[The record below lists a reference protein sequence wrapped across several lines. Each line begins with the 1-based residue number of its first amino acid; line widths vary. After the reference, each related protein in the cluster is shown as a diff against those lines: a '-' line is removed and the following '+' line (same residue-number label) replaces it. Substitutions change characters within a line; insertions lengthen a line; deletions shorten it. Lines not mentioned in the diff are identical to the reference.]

1 MRIQFCELP
10 GRFEECELKL
20 AYCNKYSLFIPS
32 HSPPRFFLYQPSH
45 NDVVPTAAVDKVKSV
60 TSFIVAL
67 LGCRLDYMMWWNIRV
82 VLLSQYTPP
91 GRDEYFYLL
100 FKASFINLAVR
111 SYLILNSFF
120 KGEVPLYM
128 ACLSLVWYQM
138 QDCLFTL
145 HGQTYMRFLAK
156 INESVKIFHLNCG
169 DLIFVMNMLFV
180 LELSNRLLLGPVG
193 NNPPAYTLKGIALI
207 WLNMVQG
214 MVSAGPIDPA
224 VNKLKESGLISHA
237 AAMHLYQLLG
247 FTLLFGL
254 LGTFGYQKLHAVITT
269 AQLIISFTVYIFFTI
284 FPRPKSMV
292 KHFYRTI
299 KAAICSTFCSS
310 CYPDRFNTG
319 PAPKSISEVDWDS
332 LSLGPFT
339 PSPAS
344 WNDHV
349 LYSIIVDRFNVS
361 YNDLVP
367 SVPPPIL
374 FRHGGTIKGVI
385 KQLNYLNDLGVTT
398 LLLCPVQVNV
408 QHVLDSEPYHGYAAY
423 NMMDVD
429 PHLGSM
435 GELCRLV
442 EEAHELGM
450 AVVLDFTVNHLGPV
464 FEYLDEKGIFE
475 SLATGPQ
482 AVCWK
487 YQVVPSE
494 LNKEE
499 HFSRLGVCQ
508 NMEDPIENMNGDFP
522 PNNRRLSTNRKE
534 TQDVLLQI
542 FKYWILRTDIDGFRL
557 DAVKHVHPSFVS
569 RMATELRTFTAGIGK
584 RNFLLLGEILSSV
597 DSDLL
602 PFMLPTSIA
611 STYNYP
617 GYRRMNCALHGQ
629 SPTRDLE
636 ISFCATLA
644 AFGPQAQEYISNM
657 VSFLDNHD
665 VYRFLRH
672 GESLGTLHAALG
684 YLLFSVGIPM
694 LYYGTEQE
702 FRQSSQNLGAEHSE
716 DPADPE
722 NRQSMFQPCFIHNE
736 GEKPEVY
743 QPFSK
748 RSSTWRL
755 IRRLLQVRKV
765 LPELR
770 RGSQIIRFSD
780 PKGPGVFAFSRIYK
794 QQEALVVINTDN
806 SPKSEVVVVG
816 DTLGVAGME
825 VRDVLDQDYVVSIT
839 YKPPTCIV
847 LVEVGPKGLR
857 ILLPSSHEVFLD
869 RMGSENTTCDHSVC
883 LV

>member
-1 MRIQFCELP
+1 M
-10 GRFEECELKL
+10 
-20 AYCNKYSLFIPS
+20 
-32 HSPPRFFLYQPSH
+32 
-45 NDVVPTAAVDKVKSV
+45 V
-60 TSFIVAL
+60 
-67 LGCRLDYMMWWNIRV
+67 WWNMRV
-82 VLLSQYTPP
+82 ILLSLYIPP
-91 GRDEYFYLL
+91 GRDEYFYLM

-111 SYLILNSFF
+111 SVLVLNSFA
-120 KGEVPLYM
+120 KDEVSLHM
-128 ACLSLVWYQM
+128 ACISLVWYQM

-145 HGQTYMRFLAK
+145 HGQTYMQFLAK
-156 INESVKIFHLNCG
+156 ISESIKLFHLNCG
-169 DLIFVMNMLFV
+169 DIIFVMNMLFV

-207 WLNMVQG
+207 WVNMVQG

-224 VNKLKESGLISHA
+224 VNKLKESGLLSHA

-269 AQLIISFTVYIFFTI
+269 AQLIISFAVYIFFTI

-292 KHFYRTI
+292 KQMYRKI
-299 KAAICSTFCSS
+299 KAYVRSTFCSS
-310 CYPDRFNTG
+310 GYPDRLDRDPT
-319 PAPKSISEVDWDS
+319 PKSLSEVDWDV
-332 LSLGPFT
+332 LSRGPFT
-339 PSPAS
+339 PSPTS

-367 SVPPPIL
+367 STPLPSL
-374 FRHGGTIKGVI
+374 SRHGGTIRGI
-385 KQLNYLNDLGVTT
+385 RKQLNYLNELGVTT

-408 QHVLDSEPYHGYAAY
+408 KHVLDFEPYHGYAAY

-435 GELCRLV
+435 GELCQLV

-464 FEYLDEKGIFE
+464 FEYSDERGIVE

-482 AVCWK
+482 AVCWN

-494 LNKEE
+494 LNNEE

-508 NMEDPIENMNGDFP
+508 NMEDPVEIMNGDFP

-534 TQDVLLQI
+534 TQEVLIQILQ
-542 FKYWILRTDIDGFRL
+542 YWILRADIDGFRL
-557 DAVKHVHPSFVS
+557 DAVKHVHSSFVS
-569 RMATELRTFTAGIGK
+569 RMAAELRTFAAGIGK
-584 RNFLLLGEILSSV
+584 RNFLLLGEVMSSM
-597 DSDLL
+597 DTDLL
-602 PFMLPTSIA
+602 PYMFPTSIA

-617 GYRRMNCALHGQ
+617 GYRRVNYALHGQ
-629 SPTRDLE
+629 SSTRDLE
-636 ISFCATLA
+636 ISFYTALA
-644 AFGPQAQEYISNM
+644 AFGPQGQEYVGNM
-657 VSFLDNHD
+657 VNFLDNHD

-672 GESLGTLHAALG
+672 GESLSTLHAALG
-684 YLLFSVGIPM
+684 YLFFSVGIPM

-702 FRQSSQNLGAEHSE
+702 FRQSSQNLGGEHPG

-722 NRQSMFQPCFIHNE
+722 NRQNMFQPYCAIHDE
-736 GEKPEVY
+736 DEVEKPENY
-743 QPFSK
+743 RPFSRK
-748 RSSTWRL
+748 NSTWRL
-755 IRRLLQVRKV
+755 ICRLLKVRKV

-806 SPKSEVVVVG
+806 SSKKEVVVVG
-816 DTLGVAGME
+816 DALGLVGME
-825 VRDVLDQDYVVSIT
+825 VRDVLDQDYAVLIT
-839 YKPPTCIV
+839 YQSPINTV

-857 ILLPSSHEVFLD
+857 ILLPSSHSVFLD
-869 RMGSENTTCDHSVC
+869 RMGCENEECDHSFV
-883 LV
+883 

>member
-1 MRIQFCELP
+1 MASSIS
-10 GRFEECELKL
+10 
-20 AYCNKYSLFIPS
+20 ALF
-32 HSPPRFFLYQPSH
+32 
-45 NDVVPTAAVDKVKSV
+45 
-60 TSFIVAL
+60 
-67 LGCRLDYMMWWNIRV
+67 GCTIDYMMWWNMRV
-82 VLLSQYTPP
+82 ILLSQYTPP
-91 GRDEYFYLL
+91 RRDEYLYLI

-111 SYLILNSFF
+111 SYLILNSFA

-156 INESVKIFHLNCG
+156 ITESIKIFHLKCG

-224 VNKLKESGLISHA
+224 VNKLKESGLISHS

-269 AQLIISFTVYIFFTI
+269 AQLIISLTVYIFFTI
-284 FPRPKSMV
+284 FPRPKSMI
-292 KHFYRTI
+292 KQLYRNI
-299 KAAICSTFCSS
+299 KAAICSTFFSS
-310 CYPDRFNTG
+310 CYPDRFDSG
-319 PAPKSISEVDWDS
+319 PAPKSLAEVDWAS
-332 LSLGPFT
+332 ISLGPFT
-339 PSPAS
+339 PSPTS

-361 YNDLVP
+361 YNDLIPVAT
-367 SVPPPIL
+367 PPISS
-374 FRHGGTIKGVI
+374 RHGGTIKGVR
-385 KQLNYLNDLGVTT
+385 KQLNYLDELGVTT

-435 GELCRLV
+435 GELCQLV
-442 EEAHELGM
+442 KEAHELGM

-464 FEYLDEKGIFE
+464 FEYSDERGVLE

-482 AVCWK
+482 EVCWK
-487 YQVVPSE
+487 YHVVPSE
-494 LNKEE
+494 LNNEE

-534 TQDVLLQI
+534 TQDILLQI
-542 FKYWILRTDIDGFRL
+542 LQYWIVKTDVDGFRL
-557 DAVKHVHPSFVS
+557 DAVKHVHPTFVS
-569 RMATELRTFTAGIGK
+569 RMASELRTFAEGIGK
-584 RNFLLLGEILSSV
+584 GNFLLLGEILSSA

-602 PFMLPTSIA
+602 PYMLPTSIA

-617 GYRRMNCALHGQ
+617 GYRRVNYALHGK

-644 AFGPQAQEYISNM
+644 AFGPQGQEYIANM

-665 VYRFLRH
+665 VYRFLRY

-684 YLLFSVGIPM
+684 FLFFSVGVPM

-702 FRQSSQNLGAEHSE
+702 FRQRSQNLGAEHSE

-722 NRQSMFQPCFIHNE
+722 NRQSMFQPCVIHNE
-736 GEKPEVY
+736 SEKPEIY
-743 QPFSK
+743 HPFSK
-748 RSSTWRL
+748 KCSTWRL
-755 IRRLLQVRKV
+755 IRRLLKVRRQ

-780 PKGPGVFAFSRIYK
+780 PKGPGVFAFSRIYQ
-794 QQEALVVINTDN
+794 QQEALVVINTDD
-806 SPKSEVVVVG
+806 SSKTEEVIVG
-816 DTLGVAGME
+816 DTLGLVGME
-825 VRDVLDQDYVVSIT
+825 VRDVLDQDYAVLIT
-839 YKPPTCIV
+839 HHPPINTV

-857 ILLPSSHEVFLD
+857 ILLPSSHAVFLD
-869 RMGSENTTCDHSVC
+869 RMGNEN
-883 LV
+883 L

>member
-1 MRIQFCELP
+1 M
-10 GRFEECELKL
+10 KL
-20 AYCNKYSLFIPS
+20 EYCKLSLYT
-32 HSPPRFFLYQPSH
+32 HSLTPLYFLRQPSH
-45 NDVVPTAAVDKVKSV
+45 NDVVPEVAGEKAKSMA
-60 TSFIVAL
+60 SSIFAL
-67 LGCRLDYMMWWNIRV
+67 FGCTIDYMMWWNMRV
-82 VLLSQYTPP
+82 ILLSQYTPP
-91 GRDEYFYLL
+91 RRDEYFYVM

-111 SYLILNSFF
+111 SYFILNSFA
-120 KGEVPLYM
+120 KGEVPLYI
-128 ACLSLVWYQM
+128 ACLSLVWNQI

-156 INESVKIFHLNCG
+156 INGSIEIFHLKCG
-169 DLIFVMNMLFV
+169 DLIFIMNMMFV
-180 LELSNRLLLGPVG
+180 LELLNRLMLGPVG
-193 NNPPAYTLKGIALI
+193 DNPPAYTLKGIGLI
-207 WLNMVQG
+207 WLNVVQL
-214 MVSAGPIDPA
+214 MVSASTNDSI
-224 VNKLKESGLISHA
+224 VNKLIKSGLINHS

-247 FTLLFGL
+247 FTLHFGL
-254 LGTFGYQKLHAVITT
+254 LGTFGYQKLYVVTTT
-269 AQLIISFTVYIFFTI
+269 AQLTINLTVYIFLTS
-284 FPRPKSMV
+284 FPRPKSMI
-292 KHFYRTI
+292 KQLYHTI
-299 KAAICSTFCSS
+299 KAAICSTFFSS
-310 CYPDRFNTG
+310 CYPDRFDSG

-367 SVPPPIL
+367 SVPLPMRS
-374 FRHGGTIKGVI
+374 RHGGTIKGVR

-435 GELCRLV
+435 GELCQLI

-464 FEYLDEKGIFE
+464 FEYMDDKGILE

-508 NMEDPIENMNGDFP
+508 NFEDPIEYMNGDFP

-542 FKYWILRTDIDGFRL
+542 FKYWILQTDIDGFRL

-569 RMATELRTFTAGIGK
+569 RMATELRTFAAGIGK

-617 GYRRMNCALHGQ
+617 GYRRVNCALHGQ

-644 AFGPQAQEYISNM
+644 AFGPQAQEYISNV

-665 VYRFLRH
+665 MYRFLRH

-684 YLLFSVGIPM
+684 YLFFSVGIPM

-716 DPADPE
+716 DHPDPE
-722 NRQSMFQPCFIHNE
+722 NRQNMFQPCVIHNE
-736 GEKPEVY
+736 GEKPEFY

-748 RSSTWRL
+748 KSSTWRL

-765 LPELR
+765 LPEIR

-806 SPKSEVVVVG
+806 SPKTEVVVVG

-825 VRDVLDQDYVVSIT
+825 VRDVLDQDYVVLIT
-839 YKPPTCIV
+839 YKPPTSIV

-869 RMGSENTTCDHSVC
+869 RMGSENTTCNHSVLPC
-883 LV
+883 LVVSP